1 MLTRKM
7 SFVALM
13 VVCLRNVVLLFTY
26 PRRRKADYF
35 SLFPNGE
42 WPATLSLSLYDEL
55 QEYYSSDL
63 FKKDAQPGTALWDVM
78 SHAAYL
84 AEPTD
89 TLRSLEKKF
98 EHVSGMPVIENETC
112 VGVISKSD
120 AIRANWKG
128 DVRASMSAPPI
139 TCAPNAL
146 VVDAAALM
154 LKYKIGRVPV
164 VNSKKK
170 VVGIVSRSD
179 IFTALSSFDGI

>member
-13 VVCLRNVVLLFTY
+13 VVCLRNVVLLFAY
-26 PRRRKADYF
+26 PGRRKADYF

-55 QEYYSSDL
+55 QEYYTSDL

-78 SHAAYL
+78 SHASYL
-84 AEPTD
+84 AEPAD

-98 EHVSGMPVIENETC
+98 EHVSGLPVIENETC

-120 AIRANWKG
+120 AIQANWKG

-154 LKYKIGRVPV
+154 LKYKIGRIPV

-170 VVGIVSRSD
+170 VVGIVSRTD
-179 IFTALSSFDGI
+179 IFTALSSFNGI